1 MLAPWSWGSR
11 SGDLAHSPCGRQA
24 AGVQGISLHS
34 SRAQRARPT
43 RQTGRRV
50 DRVTQRSK
58 MAFAPQP
65 TMATLRRPGVWPPP
79 PNRGETE
86 TTMDDA
92 RFDAFTRAFTI
103 SRRTTGKTLLGA
115 GLGLLLAGRRRD
127 AAADCKK
134 VGQGCDRSDD
144 CCKDAKCR
152 RGECKCKNG
161 FTDCSGRCKNLNNN
175 ENHCGGCDDAC
186 PRPPTTPNPH
196 TCCSGTCRNLPTDE
210 NHCGACNAEC
220 PIGTYC
226 DDGIGGIL
234 CRCFEPMPHVS
245 LMKRAAPEAASTCRT
260 TRTTAAAATTP
271 APTLKSAPTGVVC
284 SARPARS
291 RAATSVACARRGFPF
306 RVVPT
311 RAQGLRV
318 SAVLGERGH

>member
-1 MLAPWSWGSR
+1 
-11 SGDLAHSPCGRQA
+11 
-24 AGVQGISLHS
+24 
-34 SRAQRARPT
+34 
-43 RQTGRRV
+43 
-50 DRVTQRSK
+50 
-58 MAFAPQP
+58 
-65 TMATLRRPGVWPPP
+65 
-79 PNRGETE
+79 
-86 TTMDDA
+86 MDDA
-92 RFDAFTRAFTI
+92 RFDAITRAFTI
-103 SRRTTGKTLLGA
+103 SRRTTGKTLFGA

-186 PRPPTTPNPH
+186 PRPPATPNPH

-234 CRCFEPMPHVS
+234 CRCFETD
-245 LMKRAAPEAASTCRT
+245 APCEPDETCC
-260 TRTTAAAATTP
+260 
-271 APTLKSAPTGVVC
+271 TGGCVDLQDNQDHCGSCNNPCTNPELCTDGSCV
-284 SARPARS
+284 
-291 RAATSVACARRGFPF
+291 
-306 RVVPT
+306 
-311 RAQGLRV
+311 
-318 SAVLGERGH
+318 